1 MGLASA
7 RAACALVSVPFAF
20 PRLLMGAALLAA
32 SLAGSLVAG
41 GVAAAPAAQAK
52 APAERVTAQA
62 LAAALTRLD
71 GLATSMQRRTS
82 VSGMAIAVVHNDQL
96 VFLRGYG
103 VRTAGEAGAVDP
115 DTVFQLASLS
125 KPMASAVVAA
135 LVGDGV
141 VGWDDPVLRTLPEA
155 RIGPAGTAP
164 DVTLRDLL
172 SHRSGL
178 PDHAG
183 DDLEDVGFDR
193 NAVLARLRFL
203 PTGNRFR
210 AAYAYTNFG
219 FTAAAEAAAR
229 ASGNAWEVV
238 SRERLYKPLGMTR
251 TSSSHAAWIAEP
263 NRARL
268 HVPSPQGWVARFDRD
283 ADAQSPAGGVSA
295 SARDMGRWLRLQL
308 NGGRF
313 DGKPVIKAAA
323 LAETHRPQ
331 MISIPPADPA
341 TDAASLYGLGWNVG
355 KHGAG
360 LVQLSH
366 SGAFSLG
373 AATAVYLLPAEQLGI
388 VVLTNGQPMGLPE
401 AVALS
406 FLDLAV
412 AGEVSRDYLPL
423 LQGVFKGM
431 FEQDYPAVVAPAVA
445 APPLPLERYV
455 GRYTNDYFGPLD
467 IIRRAGA
474 LELLIGPTPQRFAL
488 TPVSGNTFSYQ
499 PRGENAFGPAA
510 VTFEAGASGAL
521 TTVRVGNLDRN
532 GLGLFTR
539 QTP

>member
-1 MGLASA
+1 
-7 RAACALVSVPFAF
+7 VSVPSCF
-20 PRLLMGAALLAA
+20 PRLLLGTALLGA
-32 SLAGSLVAG
+32 SLAAG
-41 GVAAAPAAQAK
+41 FAAAPSAQA
-52 APAERVTAQA
+52 AEPVQRVTPKA

-71 GLATSMQRRTS
+71 GLATSMQRRTG
-82 VSGMAIAVVHNDQL
+82 VPGMAIAVVHNDQV
-96 VFLRGYG
+96 VFLRDYG
-103 VRTAGEAGAVDP
+103 LRTARQAGAIDP

-125 KPMASAVVAA
+125 KPVASTVVAA

-183 DDLEDVGFDR
+183 DDLEDLGFDR
-193 NAVLARLRFL
+193 STILSRLRFL

-210 AAYAYTNFG
+210 ADYAYINFG

-229 ASGNAWEVV
+229 ASGSAWEVL
-238 SRERLYKPLGMTR
+238 SRERLYKLLGMTR
-251 TSSSHAAWIAEP
+251 TSSSHAALIAEP

-283 ADAQSPAGGVSA
+283 ADAESPAGGVSA
-295 SARDMGRWLRLQL
+295 SARDMGSWLRLQL

-313 DGKPVIKAAA
+313 AGKPVVQAAV
-323 LAETHRPQ
+323 LAETHRPHV
-331 MISIPPADPA
+331 ISTPPADPA

-355 KHGAG
+355 RHGAG

-366 SGAFSLG
+366 SGAFFLG
-373 AATAVYLLPAEQLGI
+373 AASAVYLLPAEQLGI
-388 VVLTNGQPMGLPE
+388 VVLSNGQPMGLPE

-423 LQGVFKGM
+423 LQGIFKDM
-431 FEQDYPAVVAPAVA
+431 LKQDYPAVVAPAVA

-455 GRYTNDYFGPLD
+455 GRYSNDYFGRLD
-467 IIRRAGA
+467 IRRRDGA
-474 LELLIGPTPQRFAL
+474 LELLIGPEPQRFAL

-499 PRGENAFGPAA
+499 PRGENAFGPSA
-510 VTFEAGASGAL
+510 VTFKPEEGGVL
-521 TTVRVGNLDRN
+521 TTVQIGNLNRN
-532 GLGLFTR
+532 GLGTFTR
-539 QTP
+539 QKP

>member
-1 MGLASA
+1 MLAYPQLSVLSRFPRLLVGAAWLAMGLATVLPVGSA
-7 RAACALVSVPFAF
+7 RAAE
-20 PRLLMGAALLAA
+20 LA
-32 SLAGSLVAG
+32 
-41 GVAAAPAAQAK
+41 Q
-52 APAERVTAQA
+52 RVTPEA

-71 GLATSMQRRTS
+71 GLAGSMQRSTG
-82 VSGMAIAVVHNDQL
+82 VPGMAIAVVHNDQL

-103 VRTAGEAGAVDP
+103 VRMAGQAGVIDP
-115 DTVFQLASLS
+115 DTMFQLASLS
-125 KPMASAVVAA
+125 KPVASTVVAA

-141 VGWDDPVLRTLPEA
+141 VGWDDPVQRSLPEA

-183 DDLEDVGFDR
+183 DDLEDLGFDR
-193 NAVLARLRFL
+193 STILSRLRFL
-203 PTGNRFR
+203 PTANRFR

-229 ASGNAWEVV
+229 ASGNAWEVL

-251 TSSSHAAWIAEP
+251 TTSSHAALIAEP

-268 HVPSPQGWVARFDRD
+268 HVPTPQGWVARFDRD
-283 ADAQSPAGGVSA
+283 ADAESPAGGVSA
-295 SARDMGRWLRLQL
+295 SARDMGSWLRLQL
-308 NGGRF
+308 NSGRF
-313 DGKPVIKAAA
+313 EAKPVLQAAA

-331 MISIPPADPA
+331 VISIPPADPA
-341 TDAASLYGLGWNVG
+341 TEAASLYGLGWNVG
-355 KHGAG
+355 RHGAG

-366 SGAFSLG
+366 SGAFFLG
-373 AATAVYLLPAEQLGI
+373 AATAVYLLPAERLDI
-388 VVLTNGQPMGLPE
+388 VVLTNGQPVGLPE

-412 AGEVSRDYLPL
+412 EGEVSRDYLPL

-431 FEQDYPAVVAPAVA
+431 LEQDYPAVVAPAVA
-445 APPLPLERYV
+445 EPSLPLERYE
-455 GRYTNDYFGPLD
+455 GRYANAYFGPLE
-467 IIRRAGA
+467 IRRRGDA
-474 LELLIGPTPQRFAL
+474 LELLIGPEPQRFAL

-510 VTFEAGASGAL
+510 VSFEAGVGGTL
-521 TTVRVGNLDRN
+521 TRVRVGNLDRN

-539 QTP
+539 R